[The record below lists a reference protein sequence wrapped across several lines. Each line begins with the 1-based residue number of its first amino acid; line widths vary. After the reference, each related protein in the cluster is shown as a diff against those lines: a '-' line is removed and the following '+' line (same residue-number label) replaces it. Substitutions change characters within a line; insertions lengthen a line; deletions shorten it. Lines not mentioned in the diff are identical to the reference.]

1 MKRICL
7 ILLLFLPTILFAQ
20 QQEMK
25 SSAQLKYLLYVPDLR
40 APENGFPVLLFLHGA
55 GERGDDLELVKKHGP
70 PSFLDDTTKFPFLV
84 ISPQC
89 PANSEWKPYTLLA
102 LLNEIALI
110 ANVDTSRIYVTGLS
124 SGGDATWELA
134 MEAPKKIA
142 AIAPICS
149 EGDVSRACTL
159 QDVPVWVFHGAQDD
173 IVPSAYSD
181 KMVQALQDCDVYVK
195 YTLYPDVDHF
205 AWVPAY
211 SDPAL
216 YDWMLQQQR
225 K

>member
-1 MKRICL
+1 MASQIATIQEIIDNDSLIKPRI
-7 ILLLFLPTILFAQ
+7 IPT
-20 QQEMK
+20 
-25 SSAQLKYLLYVPDLR
+25 ST
-40 APENGFPVLLFLHGA
+40 
-55 GERGDDLELVKKHGP
+55 
-70 PSFLDDTTKFPFLV
+70 DT
-84 ISPQC
+84 
-89 PANSEWKPYTLLA
+89 
-102 LLNEIALI
+102 
-110 ANVDTSRIYVTGLS
+110 
-124 SGGDATWELA
+124 
-134 MEAPKKIA
+134 KKIA

-149 EGDVSRACTL
+149 EGDASRACTL

-173 IVPSAYSD
+173 IVPSSYSD

-211 SDPAL
+211 NNPAL